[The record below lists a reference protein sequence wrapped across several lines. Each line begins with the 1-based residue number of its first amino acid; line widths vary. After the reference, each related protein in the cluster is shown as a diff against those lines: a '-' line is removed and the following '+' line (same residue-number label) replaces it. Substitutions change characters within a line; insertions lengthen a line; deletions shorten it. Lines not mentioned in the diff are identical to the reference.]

1 MVADAHGR
9 PYYPLRSLAEAQAA
23 HDGMV
28 IFEGDYGGQIYATCP
43 ASLVRCSEET
53 LQGLLRDLD
62 TVGWCQRR
70 CRAGLL

>member
-1 MVADAHGR
+1 
-9 PYYPLRSLAEAQAA
+9 
-23 HDGMV
+23 MV